1 MKNIKK
7 DEIKSM
13 LDVLENRIIKNLNK
27 ENRVFLKNKKL
38 ISIVIPAYNEE
49 KNIALIIRQI
59 VPILESLNK
68 KTAFEWQKNEYEYEI
83 IFVNDWS
90 KDWTWNSVL
99 ELSKQNLKIKWVN
112 FSRNFGKE
120 VALSAWLEYA
130 NWDVVITLDADW
142 QHPVIRIPDFLQK
155 WEDGYD
161 IVYNI
166 RPKTKWSNFFKM
178 ISSKIFYLIY
188 NNLSNLKLET
198 WITDYRL
205 LDKKVVKIFLSFKE
219 KNRIYRWIIDY
230 MWFKKIALTFDALE
244 RMEWEASYS
253 LSKLIKLAIDSVT
266 SFSIKPLNSLLTIWW
281 IMIIFGLLGYV
292 LLVLHFF
299 GINIIESSV
308 ENTIIISNVFFF
320 WIIMWWLWLVGLYI
334 WNIHEEVKQRPLFIV
349 DESANFDTNKLKK
362 IDEIDKKY
370 LKKLIH
376 KSFLELKDEIKKD

>member
-1 MKNIKK
+1 MKSKK
-7 DEIKSM
+7 EEIKNM
-13 LDVLENRIIKNLNK
+13 LDILEKRIVKNLSK
-27 ENRVFLKNKKL
+27 ENQIFLKKKKL
-38 ISIVIPAYNEE
+38 LSIVIPAYNEE
-49 KNIALIIRQI
+49 KNIPLIIRQI

-68 KTAFEWQKNEYEYEI
+68 KTAFEWQKYEYDYEI
-83 IFVNDWS
+83 IFINDGS
-90 KDWTWNSVL
+90 KDNTWCNIL
-99 ELSKQNLKIKWVN
+99 ELSKQNSKIKWIN

-120 VALSAWLEYA
+120 IALSAWLEYT
-130 NWDVVITLDADW
+130 NWDAVITLDADW

-155 WEDGYD
+155 WENGYD

-166 RPKTKWSNFFKM
+166 RPKTKWSSLFKT
-178 ISSKIFYLIY
+178 ITSKMFYIIY

-198 WITDYRL
+198 WVTDYRL
-205 LDKKVVKIFLSFKE
+205 LDKKVVKTFLGFKE

-281 IMIIFGLLGYV
+281 IMILFGLLWYV
-292 LLVLHFF
+292 LLIMHFF
-299 GINIIESSV
+299 GISIIENSI

-320 WIIMWWLWLVGLYI
+320 WIIMCWLWLVGIYI

-349 DESANFDTNKLKK
+349 DESANFDINKSKK
-362 IDEIDKKY
+362 INEVDKKY

-376 KSFLELKDEIKKD
+376 ESFLELKSEIKKG